1 MSPNELQNESANITI
16 MSANK
21 LQTEIANH
29 TSASIRNDVER
40 EINQLIGSLP
50 HPKDLSD
57 VEARQIISRF
67 TAVLEGNFIYWMTG
81 ALLAVKS
88 EEARHEILENLHEE
102 VRDSHP
108 RMLREFAM
116 AARAYPGESDAMA
129 VHQGLTKVRL
139 FVGRLSPV
147 PILAMMAFFEGYL
160 QKLMPFLAELA
171 AKRGSTERVYTDV
184 HGVCDVAH
192 TQGLYEALGAEME
205 RNDPVSDA
213 DLFEGVHLLG
223 TLMSTIIFS
232 DGGSVSAR

>member
-1 MSPNELQNESANITI
+1 MGVIKITS

-21 LQTEIANH
+21 LQSEIANR
-29 TSASIRNDVER
+29 SLSSIRNDVER
-40 EINQLIGSLP
+40 EINQLIASLP
-50 HPKDLSD
+50 NPKDLSD
-57 VEARQIISRF
+57 AEARRILSRF

-88 EEARHEILENLHEE
+88 EQAREEILENLHEE

-116 AARAYPGESDAMA
+116 AASAYPGESDAMA
-129 VHQGLTKVRL
+129 VHQDLTKVRL
-139 FVGRLSPV
+139 FIGRLSGV
-147 PILAMMAFFEGYL
+147 PILTMMAFFEGYL

-192 TQGLYEALGAEME
+192 TQGLYEALAAEME
-205 RNDPVSDA
+205 RNASVSDA
-213 DLFEGVHLLG
+213 DLFEGVHLLSA
-223 TLMSTIIFS
+223 LMGTIIFS
-232 DGGSVSAR
+232 GGEGKSVH

>member
-1 MSPNELQNESANITI
+1 MGVIKITS

-21 LQTEIANH
+21 LQSEIANR
-29 TSASIRNDVER
+29 SLSSIRNDVER
-40 EINQLIGSLP
+40 EINQLIASLP
-50 HPKDLSD
+50 NPKDLSD
-57 VEARQIISRF
+57 AEARRILSRF

-88 EEARHEILENLHEE
+88 EQAREEILENLHEE

-116 AARAYPGESDAMA
+116 AASAYPGESDAMA
-129 VHQGLTKVRL
+129 VHQDLTKVRL
-139 FVGRLSPV
+139 FIGRLSGV
-147 PILAMMAFFEGYL
+147 PILTMMAFFEGYL

-205 RNDPVSDA
+205 RNAPMSDI
-213 DLFEGVHLLG
+213 DIFEGVHLLS
-223 TLMSTIIFS
+223 TLMSTINFS
-232 DGGSVSAR
+232 GGGRVSVH

>member
-1 MSPNELQNESANITI
+1 MGVIKITI

-21 LQTEIANH
+21 LQSVKELQHEIANPNL
-29 TSASIRNDVER
+29 SSIRNDVER
-40 EINQLIGSLP
+40 EINRLIGSLP
-50 HPKDLSD
+50 NPKDLSD
-57 VEARQIISRF
+57 GEARQIISRF

-88 EEARHEILENLHEE
+88 EEAREEILENLHEE

-129 VHQGLTKVRL
+129 VHQDLTQVRL
-139 FVGRLSPV
+139 FIGRLSGV
-147 PILAMMAFFEGYL
+147 PILTMMAFFEGYL

-171 AKRGSTERVYTDV
+171 GKRGSTERVYTDV

-205 RNDPVSDA
+205 RNAPLADA
-213 DLFEGVHLLG
+213 DLFEGVHLLS
-223 TLMSTIIFS
+223 TLMSTINFS
-232 DGGSVSAR
+232 GGGSVSVH

>member
-1 MSPNELQNESANITI
+1 MYIVNRADNIRIMSPNELQNELASHN
-16 MSANK
+16 
-21 LQTEIANH
+21 L
-29 TSASIRNDVER
+29 ASIRSNVEH
-40 EINQLIGSLP
+40 EINQLIASLP
-50 HPKDLSD
+50 KPKDLSE

-88 EEARHEILENLHEE
+88 EEAREEILENLNEE

-108 RMLREFAM
+108 RMLREFAL
-116 AARAYPGESDAMA
+116 AARAYPNESDAMA
-129 VHQGLTKVRL
+129 VHRGLTKVRL
-139 FVGRLSPV
+139 FVGRLSAV
-147 PILAMMAFFEGYL
+147 PLLTMMAFFEGYL

-205 RNDPVSDA
+205 RNASVSDA
-213 DLFEGVHLLG
+213 DLFEGVHLLS
-223 TLMSTIIFS
+223 TLMRTIIFS
-232 DGGSVSAR
+232 GGEGVSVH